1 MAIPQTA
8 LAKPLGTIEFTAE
21 ECEVECTYP
30 DLVAIGQ
37 ERRLNPDLVDVDA
50 VEAPRV
56 DDPVMAVNPTELGV
70 PAADSDVIKKD
81 CAVAMAAGGG
91 VGMGQSEFGARSRA
105 ADDVEHSGSQFGV
118 RSRAVVCGG
127 VCRRLSWCAAHG
139 DGAGVVAVIDE
150 WWRACD
156 WRAHSGCPLAGFT
169 LQERKAASA
178 SFWRGMSRPDFWCVA
193 DAAGRPSNSSLCGAA
208 ARHISCAAT
217 SLYTYRLRAG
227 GFQGRM
233 SLHGNVQ
240 HNTGDNRSHPMF
252 VPIAD

>member
-8 LAKPLGTIEFTAE
+8 LAKPLGTIQFTAE
-21 ECEVECTYP
+21 ECEVQCTYP

-50 VEAPRV
+50 VEASGV

-91 VGMGQSEFGARSRA
+91 VGMGQFEFGARSRA
-105 ADDVEHSGSQFGV
+105 ADDVEYSGSQFGV
-118 RSRAVVCGG
+118 RCRAVVSGG
-127 VCRRLSWCAAHG
+127 VCRRLSWSAAHG
-139 DGAGVVAVIDE
+139 DGAGVVSVIGE

-169 LQERKAASA
+169 LQGRKAASA

-208 ARHISCAAT
+208 ARHMSCAAT
-217 SLYTYRLRAG
+217 SFNTYRLRAG

-240 HNTGDNRSHPMF
+240 HNTGDNRPHPMS
-252 VPIAD
+252 VLIAD

>member
-30 DLVAIGQ
+30 DLVAVGQ

-70 PAADSDVIKKD
+70 PAADSDVIKQD

-118 RSRAVVCGG
+118 RCRAVVRGG

-139 DGAGVVAVIDE
+139 GGAGVVAVIDE

-208 ARHISCAAT
+208 ARHMSCAAT

-227 GFQGRM
+227 DFQGRM

-240 HNTGDNRSHPMF
+240 HNTGDNRPHPMS

>member
-1 MAIPQTA
+1 MAIRQTA
-8 LAKPLGTIEFTAE
+8 LAKPLGTIQFTAE
-21 ECEVECTYP
+21 ECEVQCTYP

-50 VEAPRV
+50 VEASGV

-105 ADDVEHSGSQFGV
+105 ADDVEYSGSQFGV
-118 RSRAVVCGG
+118 RCRAVVSGG
-127 VCRRLSWCAAHG
+127 VCRRLSWSAAHG
-139 DGAGVVAVIDE
+139 DGAGVVSVIGE

-169 LQERKAASA
+169 LQGRKAASA

-193 DAAGRPSNSSLCGAA
+193 DAAGRSSNSSLCGAA
-208 ARHISCAAT
+208 ARHMSCAAT
-217 SLYTYRLRAG
+217 PFNTYRLRAG

-240 HNTGDNRSHPMF
+240 HNTGDNRPHPMS
-252 VPIAD
+252 VLIAD

>member
-1 MAIPQTA
+1 MACTRHA
-8 LAKPLGTIEFTAE
+8 LGTRSIEFAAV

-37 ERRLNPDLVDVDA
+37 GRRLNPDLVNVDA
-50 VEAPRV
+50 VEASGV
-56 DDPVMAVNPTELGV
+56 DDPVMAVNPTKLGV
-70 PAADSDVIKKD
+70 PAADSDVIQKD
-81 CAVAMAAGGG
+81 CAVAMAAGSG
-91 VGMGQSEFGARSRA
+91 VWMGQLEFGARSRA

-118 RSRAVVCGG
+118 RCRAEVCGG
-127 VCRRLSWCAAHG
+127 LFRQLSWCAAHG

-169 LQERKAASA
+169 LQGRKAASA
-178 SFWRGMSRPDFWCVA
+178 SFWRGMSRPGFWCVA

-208 ARHISCAAT
+208 ARHMSCAAT
-217 SLYTYRLRAG
+217 SSYTYRLRAG

-240 HNTGDNRSHPMF
+240 HNTGDNRPQLMS
-252 VPIAD
+252 VLLAD